1 MLNIIDQYNLKNT
14 LSKIMQK
21 LELVPFEGIA
31 IICIID
37 SVCSSLTLAIIEIM
51 RKFS

>member
-21 LELVPFEGIA
+21 LEWVPLKGIA
-31 IICIID
+31 FICIID
-37 SVCSSLTLAIIEIM
+37 SVFSSLTLAIIEIM

>member
-1 MLNIIDQYNLKNT
+1 MLTIIDKYKLNNT

-21 LELVPFEGIA
+21 LEWIPFEGIA

-37 SVCSSLTLAIIEIM
+37 YVCSSLTLAIIEIM
-51 RKFS
+51 RKFG